1 MVFFLSDM
9 MFSMLNLGGF
19 LGLISV
25 VGVILLF
32 LCESA

>member
-1 MVFFLSDM
+1 MV
-9 MFSMLNLGGF
+9 FSMLNLGGF